1 MRTCCS
7 AQAAVFS
14 ALRSPNGK
22 ETPKG
27 GDMHLCVADSLCR
40 TAGNTI
46 LPSNCTPVKINCK
59 KKKRQQGLRCAVGC
73 APWSP
78 ASGWASRAPAWG
90 CAQST
95 GAPASTPKRCLQ
107 AAPQCQLPRR
117 DCGHARRQGP
127 RQALPGVTPD
137 LSTNLQ
143 EGPDAPRCIRES
155 SLSYRI
161 QPAGQS

>member
-27 GDMHLCVADSLCR
+27 GDMHLCMADSLCR

-59 KKKRQQGLRCAVGC
+59 KKKGSRVCA
-73 APWSP
+73 APWAVHRGHRRLAGTAGPQRGAVPKAQVPPPPHPSAACRQHHSANSP
-78 ASGWASRAPAWG
+78 DVTAATRGARGRDRPYLASHLTS
-90 CAQST
+90 AQT
-95 GAPASTPKRCLQ
+95 CKKDRTL
-107 AAPQCQLPRR
+107 L
-117 DCGHARRQGP
+117 
-127 RQALPGVTPD
+127 VV
-137 LSTNLQ
+137 
-143 EGPDAPRCIRES
+143 
-155 SLSYRI
+155 
-161 QPAGQS
+161 